1 MLGDIR
7 QAKNVYI
14 VCGYTDMRKGLNS
27 LVPFVQQNFGIDPYS
42 SSLFLFC
49 GKRCDRLKALLW
61 EPDGFVLLYKRLD
74 NGRYQWPRNAQEVKP
89 LTWEQFTWLMQG
101 LNIEQPKAIRP
112 DARKNWYNPPGK
124 PFSGNILPEKRRFST
139 RNFSSR
145 NASFPGVQA
154 LFSV

>member
-61 EPDGFVLLYKRLD
+61 EPDGFV
-74 NGRYQWPRNAQEVKP
+74 
-89 LTWEQFTWLMQG
+89 WLQG
-101 LNIEQPKAIRP
+101 TAGI
-112 DARKNWYNPPGK
+112 
-124 PFSGNILPEKRRFST
+124 SGEDEGNR
-139 RNFSSR
+139 
-145 NASFPGVQA
+145 SFPTVVEGTTETTRKIQ
-154 LFSV
+154 FSCKGEKTQ

>member
-49 GKRCDRLKALLW
+49 GKRCDRLKAADL
-61 EPDGFVLLYKRLD
+61 G
-74 NGRYQWPRNAQEVKP
+74 
-89 LTWEQFTWLMQG
+89 
-101 LNIEQPKAIRP
+101 AIHL
-112 DARKNWYNPPGK
+112 AHAGAEY
-124 PFSGNILPEKRRFST
+124 
-139 RNFSSR
+139 
-145 NASFPGVQA
+145 
-154 LFSV
+154 

>member
-61 EPDGFVLLYKRLD
+61 EPEALCCCTSGWIMAAT
-74 NGRYQWPRNAQEVKP
+74 NGRG
-89 LTWEQFTWLMQG
+89 M
-101 LNIEQPKAIRP
+101 
-112 DARKNWYNPPGK
+112 PGK
-124 PFSGNILPEKRRFST
+124 
-139 RNFSSR
+139 
-145 NASFPGVQA
+145 
-154 LFSV
+154 

>member
-61 EPDGFVLLYKRLD
+61 EPDGFVLLYTEVTKE
-74 NGRYQWPRNAQEVKP
+74 GGGIQWQ
-89 LTWEQFTWLMQG
+89 
-101 LNIEQPKAIRP
+101 
-112 DARKNWYNPPGK
+112 
-124 PFSGNILPEKRRFST
+124 
-139 RNFSSR
+139 SR
-145 NASFPGVQA
+145 NTSKKTYYPQKLTIFT
-154 LFSV
+154 LT

>member
-1 MLGDIR
+1 MQWQTAPARWRVLFGKVAEKYR
-7 QAKNVYI
+7 AGGRMQTEYA
-14 VCGYTDMRKGLNS
+14 DMRKGLNS

-101 LNIEQPKAIRP
+101 LNIEQPRAIRP
-112 DARKNWYNPPGK
+112 GGPKK
-124 PFSGNILPEKRRFST
+124 L
-139 RNFSSR
+139 
-145 NASFPGVQA
+145 V
-154 LFSV
+154 

>member
-7 QAKNVYI
+7 QAQKVYI

-61 EPDGFVLLYKRLD
+61 EPDGLYCCTS
-74 NGRYQWPRNAQEVKP
+74 GWTMVAISGHG
-89 LTWEQFTWLMQG
+89 M
-101 LNIEQPKAIRP
+101 PK
-112 DARKNWYNPPGK
+112 K
-124 PFSGNILPEKRRFST
+124 
-139 RNFSSR
+139 SSH
-145 NASFPGVQA
+145 
-154 LFSV
+154 

>member
-7 QAKNVYI
+7 QAQKVYI

-89 LTWEQFTWLMQG
+89 LTWEQFTPTILK
-101 LNIEQPKAIRP
+101 IIFAIT
-112 DARKNWYNPPGK
+112 YYLG
-124 PFSGNILPEKRRFST
+124 FVLVILFEYQDIIQFESI
-139 RNFSSR
+139 
-145 NASFPGVQA
+145 Q
-154 LFSV
+154 

>member
-7 QAKNVYI
+7 QAKKIYI

-27 LVPFVQQNFGIDPYS
+27 LVPFIQQHFKLDPYA

-74 NGRYQWPRNAQEVKP
+74 NGRYQWPRNAQEVRQ

-101 LNIEQPKAIRP
+101 LSIEQPKAI
-112 DARKNWYNPPGK
+112 KPGK
-124 PFSGNILPEKRRFST
+124 PK
-139 RNFSSR
+139 
-145 NASFPGVQA
+145 A
-154 LFSV
+154 LV

>member
-61 EPDGFVLLYKRLD
+61 NQTALYCCTSGWTMAVT
-74 NGRYQWPRNAQEVKP
+74 NGRGMPRK
-89 LTWEQFTWLMQG
+89 
-101 LNIEQPKAIRP
+101 
-112 DARKNWYNPPGK
+112 
-124 PFSGNILPEKRRFST
+124 
-139 RNFSSR
+139 
-145 NASFPGVQA
+145 
-154 LFSV
+154 

>member
-27 LVPFVQQNFGIDPYS
+27 LVPFVQNFGIDPYS

-74 NGRYQWPRNAQEVKP
+74 NGRYQWPRNAREVKP

-101 LNIEQPKAIRP
+101 LNIAERTGII
-112 DARKNWYNPPGK
+112 PPGRR
-124 PFSGNILPEKRRFST
+124 FSGNILPEKRRFST
-139 RNFSSR
+139 RNFSFR